1 MIKKKQFTLFKFILK
16 HLKKYPVAFFFIFSL
31 YGTLALERVYLP
43 YLFGNIIDIMNS
55 AIDKEN
61 WWNLMRNPIITTIVA
76 TLGMDMLF
84 RIQELLTEYYIPR
97 FKANIR
103 REVFE
108 YSINHSSRFFAEN
121 HAGSV
126 AGKINNLSQ
135 SSFQIISKLYSVLSP
150 IILTI
155 IIAGITILFMNMVI
169 GLVYSIWAI
178 IHIGYTVLSS
188 KTLEQMWEES
198 AEKTNVVQ
206 GKISDSINNIMNVR
220 LFMRQKNELDY
231 YQKYENENIDYSFK
245 AGLFGV
251 KVKAILSFI
260 AFVGLCTITYTIIF
274 EWRKDYITTGEVA
287 SIFAIFINSIL
298 LAWWLSYE
306 IIFFY
311 MDVGQASQAMT
322 LLNENHEI
330 ENALNAK
337 NLVVSRLN
345 SVIEFKNVN
354 FSYGDKLFFQN
365 MNIKINTGEKIG
377 LVGFSGAG
385 KTTFANLIMR
395 EFDIISG
402 EILINGHNIKNVTL
416 SSLKES
422 ISYITQDVNMFHRS
436 VKENIAFGIEN
447 PNNESIL
454 KASEYACAKDF
465 IDKLENKYDT
475 IIGEKGAKL
484 SGGQKQRISIARAFL
499 KDAPIIILD
508 EATSALDSVTE
519 KKIRDAIN
527 LISKNKTTIIIAHR
541 LSTLKDVD
549 RILVFENGNIIEDGS
564 HAELLSKEK
573 GYYKRLWD
581 SQNDY
586 YEVYED

>member
-231 YQKYENENIDYSFK
+231 YQKYENQHDF
-245 AGLFGV
+245 L
-251 KVKAILSFI
+251 
-260 AFVGLCTITYTIIF
+260 II
-274 EWRKDYITTGEVA
+274 YIK
-287 SIFAIFINSIL
+287 S
-298 LAWWLSYE
+298 
-306 IIFFY
+306 
-311 MDVGQASQAMT
+311 
-322 LLNENHEI
+322 
-330 ENALNAK
+330 
-337 NLVVSRLN
+337 
-345 SVIEFKNVN
+345 
-354 FSYGDKLFFQN
+354 
-365 MNIKINTGEKIG
+365 
-377 LVGFSGAG
+377 
-385 KTTFANLIMR
+385 
-395 EFDIISG
+395 
-402 EILINGHNIKNVTL
+402 
-416 SSLKES
+416 
-422 ISYITQDVNMFHRS
+422 
-436 VKENIAFGIEN
+436 
-447 PNNESIL
+447 
-454 KASEYACAKDF
+454 
-465 IDKLENKYDT
+465 
-475 IIGEKGAKL
+475 
-484 SGGQKQRISIARAFL
+484 KQ
-499 KDAPIIILD
+499 
-508 EATSALDSVTE
+508 
-519 KKIRDAIN
+519 
-527 LISKNKTTIIIAHR
+527 
-541 LSTLKDVD
+541 
-549 RILVFENGNIIEDGS
+549 
-564 HAELLSKEK
+564 
-573 GYYKRLWD
+573 
-581 SQNDY
+581 
-586 YEVYED
+586 